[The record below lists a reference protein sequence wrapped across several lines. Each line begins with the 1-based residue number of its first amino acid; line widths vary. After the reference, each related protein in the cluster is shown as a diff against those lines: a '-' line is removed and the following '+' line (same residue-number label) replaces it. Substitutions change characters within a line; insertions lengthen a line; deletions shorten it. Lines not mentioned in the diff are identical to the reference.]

1 MKTKHTYID
10 RLLAKYYKGESST
23 AEEEELVHLL
33 FLEESI
39 QQDPHYEEH
48 RAVLAYTT
56 LGRKYA
62 QLQKETTEI
71 PFIPQESSQSTKSS
85 HSKKNELSRKKNSKI
100 FSFNHWST
108 KAASVALLI
117 GIGCTLF
124 FLSQKYNNLDDEIC
138 VAYIYGKKSTDKEVV
153 MQQMEQTL
161 SKFSSESEIGVEQ
174 PLSKMF
180 QGIAEV
186 EPTNPQ

>member
-10 RLLAKYYKGESST
+10 RLLAKYYEGESST

-39 QQDPHYEEH
+39 QQNPHYEEH
-48 RAVLAYTT
+48 RAVLAYTA

-180 QGIAEV
+180 QGIADV

>member
-1 MKTKHTYID
+1 
-10 RLLAKYYKGESST
+10 
-23 AEEEELVHLL
+23 LL
-33 FLEESI
+33 FFGTEIE
-39 QQDPHYEEH
+39 QNPGYEEH

-56 LGRKYA
+56 LGRKYVR
-62 QLQKETTEI
+62 LQ
-71 PFIPQESSQSTKSS
+71 SAKSS
-85 HSKKNELSRKKNSKI
+85 PSEKKELSNKKNSKI
-100 FSFNHWST
+100 FSFNHWTT

-124 FLSQKYNNLDDEIC
+124 FLSQKSNSLDDETC

-161 SKFSSESEIGVEQ
+161 SKFSSGPEIGVEQ

-180 QGIAEV
+180 QDISDV
-186 EPTNPQ
+186 ESTNPQ